1 MTNKYRLPF
10 ATFVGITGHAQTCIF
25 GCAFLH
31 DETTE
36 TFKWVFETFLESMGG
51 KHPRTIITDQD
62 KAMKA
67 AIQEVFT
74 DTRHINCLFHIKT
87 KCYSKNIKIFAAK
100 EGLYG
105 EFEDTVNNSLTE
117 QEFEYLWGKMIEDR
131 QLQNNKYFLRMWKTR
146 ERFIPVYYK
155 NDFFPFIQTTSRSE
169 AINARFK
176 ENVGPT
182 YSVISFLVEYQR
194 ITDTIDRVENL
205 ENHYSAQKRPKELLF
220 GYTFERQAQE
230 LYKRNI
236 YKKFQIQLKATS
248 TMTYKEIQ
256 EGKVFEVWQRS
267 NQVQKLQRIRKYI
280 VLTDLNKGEE
290 EFNCIC
296 SKFNKDSILCSHIL
310 KVMIENEVSMIPDK
324 YILDRWRKR
333 DVRLVKQKTEENT
346 VATSSLLKFNVLTRK
361 STIMNSKASKKEE
374 AIEYL
379 MAEMD
384 RIDLHLDKLLAPQR
398 TDEAQNELNS
408 HE

>member
-1 MTNKYRLPF
+1 
-10 ATFVGITGHAQTCIF
+10 
-25 GCAFLH
+25 
-31 DETTE
+31 
-36 TFKWVFETFLESMGG
+36 
-51 KHPRTIITDQD
+51 
-62 KAMKA
+62 
-67 AIQEVFT
+67 
-74 DTRHINCLFHIKT
+74 
-87 KCYSKNIKIFAAK
+87 
-100 EGLYG
+100 
-105 EFEDTVNNSLTE
+105 
-117 QEFEYLWGKMIEDR
+117 
-131 QLQNNKYFLRMWKTR
+131 
-146 ERFIPVYYK
+146 
-155 NDFFPFIQTTSRSE
+155 
-169 AINARFK
+169 
-176 ENVGPT
+176 
-182 YSVISFLVEYQR
+182 
-194 ITDTIDRVENL
+194 
-205 ENHYSAQKRPKELLF
+205 
-220 GYTFERQAQE
+220 
-230 LYKRNI
+230 
-236 YKKFQIQLKATS
+236 
-248 TMTYKEIQ
+248 
-256 EGKVFEVWQRS
+256 VWQRS

-296 SKFNKDSILCSHIL
+296 SKFNKDIILCSHIL
-310 KVMIENEVSMIPDK
+310 KVMIEKEVSMIPDK